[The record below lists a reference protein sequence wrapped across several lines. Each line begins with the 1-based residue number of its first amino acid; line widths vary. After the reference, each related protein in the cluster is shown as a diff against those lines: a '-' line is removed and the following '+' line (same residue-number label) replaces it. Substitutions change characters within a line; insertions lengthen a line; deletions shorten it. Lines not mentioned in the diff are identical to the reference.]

1 MISQVI
7 NVVNLNFKLEWRRRQ
22 SFLAIILYLLTSVYL
37 AYLVFSGMVDLQT
50 WNALYWI
57 ILIFAAI
64 QAAFR
69 SFQNEAERRFLI
81 YYQMLRPQVLILGK
95 ALYNFVY
102 LFIVGLLGMLVFSF
116 LLGDVISDKIAFLV
130 ILLIASAGLSA
141 ILTFVSGISAK
152 AGDNPAL
159 PAILSIPLMYP
170 QVITLSRTSIRAI
183 TGFSWSVNAPYLVVL
198 VLLALVSILL
208 SYLLFTYLW
217 RD

>member
-1 MISQVI
+1 MFSQVI
-7 NVVNLNFKLEWRRRQ
+7 DVVSLNFKLEWRQRQ
-22 SFLAIILYLLTSVYL
+22 SFLAIFLYLITSVYL
-37 AYLVFSGMVDLQT
+37 AYLVFNGAVDIET

-69 SFQNEAERRFLI
+69 SFQNEADRRFLL
-81 YYQMLRPQVLILGK
+81 YYQMTPPQVLILGK
-95 ALYNFVY
+95 AVYNFIY

-116 LLGDVISDKIAFLV
+116 LLGNIISDYLAFIVL
-130 ILLIASAGLSA
+130 LLIASAGFSA

-159 PAILSIPLMYP
+159 PAILSIPLLYP
-170 QVITLSRTSIRAI
+170 QVITLSKTSIRAL
-183 TGFSWSVNAPYLVVL
+183 TGFSWSVNAPYLLVL
-198 VLLALVSILL
+198 ALLALVSLLL

>member
-1 MISQVI
+1 MFSQVI
-7 NVVNLNFKLEWRRRQ
+7 RVVNLNFKLEWRRRQ
-22 SFLAIILYLLTSVYL
+22 SFLAILLYLLTSVYL
-37 AYLVFSGMVDLQT
+37 AYLVFSGLVDMVT

-69 SFQNEAERRFLI
+69 SFENEADRRFLI
-81 YYQMLRPQVLILGK
+81 YYQMLRPEVLILGK
-95 ALYNFVY
+95 AFYNFIY
-102 LFIVGLLGMLVFSF
+102 LFTVGLLGMLVFSF
-116 LLGDVISDKIAFLV
+116 LLGDVISNKFAFLV

-159 PAILSIPLMYP
+159 PAILSIPLLYP
-170 QVITLSRTSIRAI
+170 QVITLSKTSIRAL
-183 TGFSWSVNAPYLVVL
+183 TGFSWSVNTPYLL
-198 VLLALVSILL
+198 VLLLLALISVLL
-208 SYLLFTYLW
+208 SYLLFNYLW